1 MTIEM
6 NVKTAKSFYESLDAA
21 ELRKLDSKG
30 GRLAWCPADGFV
42 LSVGESS
49 DRAQHEWL
57 DGLVSIE
64 IRTAAQ
70 EFATKPMQVLAE
82 LIEGAEAHLAHLCA
96 LDAEVIDAP
105 RDRQDE

>member
-6 NVKTAKSFYESLDAA
+6 NVKTAKEFYESLDAA
-21 ELRKLDSKG
+21 DLRKLDSQG

-42 LSVGESS
+42 LSLGESS
-49 DRAQHEWL
+49 DRAPHEWL
-57 DGLVSIE
+57 DGLVSTE

-70 EFATKPMQVLAE
+70 EFATKPEQVLAE
-82 LIEGAEAHLAHLCA
+82 LIADAEAHLCA

-105 RDRQDE
+105 RERPAE

>member
-6 NVKTAKSFYESLDAA
+6 NVKTAKAFYESLDAA
-21 ELRKLDSKG
+21 ELRELDSKG

-42 LSVGESS
+42 LSLGESS

-57 DGLVSIE
+57 DGLVSTE

-70 EFATKPMQVLAE
+70 EFATKPAQMLAE
-82 LIEGAEAHLAHLCA
+82 LIEDAEAHLCA
-96 LDAEVIDAP
+96 LGAEVSDAP
-105 RDRQDE
+105 RHRQDE